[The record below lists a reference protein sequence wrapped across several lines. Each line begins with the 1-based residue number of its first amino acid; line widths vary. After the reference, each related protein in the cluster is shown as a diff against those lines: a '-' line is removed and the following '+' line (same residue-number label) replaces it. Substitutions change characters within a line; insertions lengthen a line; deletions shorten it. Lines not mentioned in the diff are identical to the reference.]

1 MLVNKIVFVKQRMC
15 GGTNDAGIYYL
26 ANCKDA
32 TMHTFVYSLFCRF
45 FQIRNDN
52 SPSHDILL
60 VSFVSPS
67 VLEYYDSKCKMKL
80 W

>member
-1 MLVNKIVFVKQRMC
+1 
-15 GGTNDAGIYYL
+15 
-26 ANCKDA
+26 
-32 TMHTFVYSLFCRF
+32 MHTFVYSLFCRF